1 MIEFYKNLDT
11 KNALNYIIDSRVL
24 ITALFKDIPDLKS
37 VSFSCS
43 SEYDDNNYYDSVQVT
58 EINGWAYSHYEACY
72 EDEMEE
78 DYQRG
83 LKNNPIGKR
92 LDKDFCMACLE
103 LVDEVGKSFGHCDHS
118 FKRDEYTF
126 DEGSDP
132 QVLCKKTREENEF
145 NKFILNLACG
155 NLQQDESIFE
165 RIDSKW
171 ALYYAFD
178 HGRLSKEVE
187 DKIFLKKGNM
197 KSAYLYS
204 VHILKD
210 VLPKNIEDFY
220 ILNSFAKKKKTETK
234 NTDQEYLG
242 KYLEFKKTLVTK

>member
-11 KNALNYIIDSRVL
+11 KNALNHIIDNRVL
-24 ITALFKDIPDLKS
+24 VTALFKDIPDLKS

-43 SEYDDNNYYDSVQVT
+43 SEYDDNNYYDSVHVT

-72 EDEMEE
+72 LDELEE
-78 DYQRG
+78 DYQHG

-92 LDKDFCMACLE
+92 LDKDSCMACLE
-103 LVDEVGKSFGHCDHS
+103 LVDEVGKGFGHCDHS
-118 FKRDEYTF
+118 FKREEYF
-126 DEGSDP
+126 NEVIGP
-132 QVLCKKTREENEF
+132 QVLCKKTLEF

-155 NLQQDESIFE
+155 NLQQDESIFK

-210 VLPKNIEDFY
+210 VLPKNIEDFH
-220 ILNSFAKKKKTETK
+220 ILNSFSKNKKNETK

-242 KYLEFKKTLVTK
+242 KYLEFKKTLVAK